1 MTCNV
6 LDLYAVLS
14 EQNSTQA
21 NQTSGKQGYNKYKAL
36 GPVKA
41 VLDKDETYNNS
52 LFLSECC

>member
-14 EQNSTQA
+14 EQNTTQA
-21 NQTSGKQGYNKYKAL
+21 NQTSGKQGYNKHKAL
-36 GPVKA
+36 SPVKA

-52 LFLSECC
+52 LFLSECY

>member
-21 NQTSGKQGYNKYKAL
+21 NQTNGKQEYNKYKAL
-36 GPVKA
+36 SPVKA
-41 VLDKDETYNNS
+41 VLDKDETYNS
-52 LFLSECC
+52 LFLSECH